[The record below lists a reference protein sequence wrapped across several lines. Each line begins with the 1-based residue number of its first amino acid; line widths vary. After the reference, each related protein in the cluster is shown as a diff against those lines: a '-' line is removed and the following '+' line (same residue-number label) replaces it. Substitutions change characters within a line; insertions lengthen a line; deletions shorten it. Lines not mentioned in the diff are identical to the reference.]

1 MSLDKKIFEIY
12 NEIIESQK
20 SIVKTIGLNEAAFIS
35 PVDNTSVNSGFGP
48 RWNSTHNG
56 VDLKAD
62 AAQVKAPADG
72 IVDVA
77 AIKNDDC
84 GGTITINHSGGFKTG
99 YCHLQ
104 KINVSPGQSVKQGDI
119 IGISGGGPNDPGKG
133 RSDGRHLHFT
143 LRKDG
148 QVVDPMA
155 YIGKEGIVMT
165 GSTPSSSSTS
175 KASEDAY
182 NSATSNKTNTSTPS
196 AGSSPKIA
204 NIVGTVTSA
213 EGMNEEIEEILKL
226 YDIILKEAPSSSE
239 ELFGGDNVKI
249 PADGAHAGQSGW
261 QSSNAWDIAAPVGT
275 PVYAL
280 ADGVAQTFSDYG
292 RQVRKTQGKKLYGQ
306 SFTVKS
312 DGGLPSIYYTHLEG
326 SPVTKGATI
335 KCGQFLGYIMD
346 FPNSSY
352 DHVHIGVESGNIRQF
367 LNDDGTMK
375 CAKGQKIT
383 SGEISNS
390 PSTDDAAS
398 KAYDYAVKKQSSTSN
413 TTNSSKSPEISD
425 IVGTI
430 KSLEGLNEQRNFGK
444 NISNRYGRII
454 IPGDENPRIKAPI
467 SGVITNKKYFSGCNN
482 QITIENNDN
491 GTVYL
496 RFCGISN
503 PVVGNGKRV
512 SIGDLLGNTDSDV
525 EVVMYDK
532 SWNKINIPGKDLKI
546 DKKDK
551 EVEKEVDGFKK
562 SSEPEYY
569 DPFMAALLG
578 LPGKLFQDKFDKSG
592 NRTEKRWGGVA
603 DKKQVDPWVLN
614 FLKDPL
620 NRKKVNENIEKIKK
634 ML

>member
-1 MSLDKKIFEIY
+1 MSLDKKILEIY

-72 IVDVA
+72 IVDIA

-119 IGISGGGPNDPGKG
+119 IGISGGGANDPGKG

-148 QVVDPMA
+148 QVVDPMG

-165 GSTPSSSSTS
+165 GSTPSSPSSSAKT
-175 KASEDAY
+175 SEDAY
-182 NSATSNKTNTSTPS
+182 NYAADKQTSTSTPS
-196 AGSSPKIA
+196 TYAKV
-204 NIVGTVTSA
+204 VGTVTSA
-213 EGMNEEIEEILKL
+213 EGMNEEIQEILKL
-226 YDIILKEAPSSSE
+226 YDTILKEASSASS
-239 ELFGGDNVKI
+239 ELFGGSNVKI
-249 PADGAHAGQSGW
+249 PVDGAHAGQSGW

-280 ADGVAQTFSDYG
+280 ADGIAQTFSDYG
-292 RQVRKTQGKKLYGQ
+292 REVRATQGKKLYGQ

-326 SPVTKGATI
+326 SPVTKGSTI

-367 LNDDGTMK
+367 LNSDGTLK
-375 CAKGQKIT
+375 CANGQKIT
-383 SGEISNS
+383 GGEISDT
-390 PSTDDAAS
+390 PSNDDAAS
-398 KAYDYAVKKQSSTSN
+398 KAYDYAAGKQLSTTSTTSTS
-413 TTNSSKSPEISD
+413 SKYAPV
-425 IVGTI
+425 VGSIT
-430 KSLEGLNEQRNFGK
+430 SAEGLNEQKNFGK
-444 NISNRYGRII
+444 NISNRYGRIV
-454 IPGDENPRIKAPI
+454 IPGDDNPKIKSPI
-467 SGVITNKKYFSGCNN
+467 SGVVNNRQFFSGCVN
-482 QITIENNDN
+482 QTTIENNDN
-491 GTVYL
+491 GKVYL
-496 RFCGISN
+496 LFCGISN
-503 PVVGNGKRV
+503 PKVRDGSRV
-512 SIGDLLGNTDSDV
+512 NIGDLLGNTDSDV
-525 EVVMYDK
+525 EVTMYDNR
-532 SWNKINIPGKDLKI
+532 WNRINISSKDLVI
-546 DKKDK
+546 NKK
-551 EVEKEVDGFKK
+551 EKSNQTDDEVDNVKK
-562 SSEPEYY
+562 SSEPEYD
-569 DPFMAALLG
+569 DPLMAAIFG

-592 NRTEKRWGGVA
+592 NRIEKRYGGVA

>member
-1 MSLDKKIFEIY
+1 MSLDKKILEIY
-12 NEIIESQK
+12 SEIIESQK

-72 IVDVA
+72 IVDIA

-84 GGTITINHSGGFKTG
+84 GGTITINHAGGFRTG
-99 YCHLQ
+99 FCHLQ
-104 KINVSPGQSVKQGDI
+104 KISVSPGQSVKQGDI
-119 IGISGGGPNDPGKG
+119 IGISGGGANDPGKG

-148 QVVDPMA
+148 QVVDPMG
-155 YIGKEGIVMT
+155 YIGKDGIIMS
-165 GSTPSSSSTS
+165 GGTPSSSS

-182 NSATSNKTNTSTPS
+182 NYATSNKTNTSTPS
-196 AGSSPKIA
+196 AVSSPSYA
-204 NIVGTVTSA
+204 EVVGSVTSA

-249 PADGAHAGQSGW
+249 PVDGAHAGQSGW

-292 RQVRKTQGKKLYGQ
+292 REVRATQGKKLYGQ

-383 SGEISNS
+383 GGEISTS
-390 PSTDDAAS
+390 PSTDDASS
-398 KAYDYAVKKQSSTSN
+398 KAYDYAVGKQLSSSN
-413 TTNSSKSPEISD
+413 ITNDTKSPEYSN
-425 IVGTI
+425 IVGTL

-444 NISNRYGRII
+444 NISNRYGRVV
-454 IPGDENPRIKAPI
+454 IPGNENPKIKAPI
-467 SGVITNKKYFSGCNN
+467 SGTITNKKYFSSCNN

-491 GTVYL
+491 DTVYL
-496 RFCGISN
+496 LFCGITN
-503 PVVGNGKRV
+503 PKVGSGKRV
-512 SIGDLLGNTDSDV
+512 MVGDLLGTTDSDV
-525 EVVMYDK
+525 EVTMFDK
-532 SWNKINIPGKDLKI
+532 NWNSIKIPTKDLKI
-546 DKKDK
+546 DKK
-551 EVEKEVDGFKK
+551 EKETEKELDGSKK
-562 SSEPEYY
+562 SSDPEYY

-578 LPGKLFQDKFDKSG
+578 LPSKLFQDKFDKSG
-592 NRTEKRWGGVA
+592 NRIEKRYGGVA

>member
-1 MSLDKKIFEIY
+1 MSLDKKILEIY

-72 IVDVA
+72 IVDIA

-119 IGISGGGPNDPGKG
+119 IGISGGGANDPGKG

-148 QVVDPMA
+148 QVVDPMG

-165 GSTPSSSSTS
+165 GSTPSSPSSSAKT
-175 KASEDAY
+175 SEDAY
-182 NSATSNKTNTSTPS
+182 NYAADKQTSTSTPS
-196 AGSSPKIA
+196 TYAKV
-204 NIVGTVTSA
+204 VGTVTSA
-213 EGMNEEIEEILKL
+213 EGMNEEIQEILKL
-226 YDIILKEAPSSSE
+226 YDTILKEASSASS
-239 ELFGGDNVKI
+239 ELFGGSNVKI
-249 PADGAHAGQSGW
+249 PVDGAHAGQSGW

-280 ADGVAQTFSDYG
+280 ADGIAQTFSDYG
-292 RQVRKTQGKKLYGQ
+292 REVRATQGKKLYGQ

-326 SPVTKGATI
+326 SPVTKGTTI

-367 LNDDGTMK
+367 LNSDGTLK
-375 CAKGQKIT
+375 CANGQKIT
-383 SGEISNS
+383 GGEISDT
-390 PSTDDAAS
+390 PSNDDAAS
-398 KAYDYAVKKQSSTSN
+398 KAYDYAAGKQLSTTSTTSTS
-413 TTNSSKSPEISD
+413 SKYAPV
-425 IVGTI
+425 VGSIT
-430 KSLEGLNEQRNFGK
+430 SAEGLNEQKNFGK
-444 NISNRYGRII
+444 NISNRYGRIV
-454 IPGDENPRIKAPI
+454 IPGDDNPKIKSPI
-467 SGVITNKKYFSGCNN
+467 SGVVNNRKFFSGCVN
-482 QITIENNDN
+482 QTTIENNDN
-491 GTVYL
+491 GKVYL
-496 RFCGISN
+496 LFCGISN
-503 PVVGNGKRV
+503 PKVRDGSRV
-512 SIGDLLGNTDSDV
+512 NIGDLLGNTDSDV
-525 EVVMYDK
+525 EVTMYDNR
-532 SWNKINIPGKDLKI
+532 WNRINISSKDLVI
-546 DKKDK
+546 NKK
-551 EVEKEVDGFKK
+551 EKSNQTDDEVDNVKK
-562 SSEPEYY
+562 SSEPEYD
-569 DPFMAALLG
+569 DPLMAAIFG

-592 NRTEKRWGGVA
+592 NRIEKRYGGVA

>member
-1 MSLDKKIFEIY
+1 MSLDKKILEIY

-72 IVDVA
+72 IVDIA

-119 IGISGGGPNDPGKG
+119 IGISGGGANDPGKG

-148 QVVDPMA
+148 QVVDPMG

-165 GSTPSSSSTS
+165 GSTPSSPSSSAKT
-175 KASEDAY
+175 SEDAY
-182 NSATSNKTNTSTPS
+182 NYAADKQTSTSTPS
-196 AGSSPKIA
+196 TYAKV
-204 NIVGTVTSA
+204 VGTVTSA
-213 EGMNEEIEEILKL
+213 EGMNEEIQEILKL
-226 YDIILKEAPSSSE
+226 YDTILKEASSASS
-239 ELFGGDNVKI
+239 ELFGGSNVKI
-249 PADGAHAGQSGW
+249 PVDGAHAGQSGW

-280 ADGVAQTFSDYG
+280 ADGIAQTFSDYG
-292 RQVRKTQGKKLYGQ
+292 REVRATQGKKLYGQ

-326 SPVTKGATI
+326 SPVTKGSTI

-367 LNDDGTMK
+367 LNSDGTLK
-375 CAKGQKIT
+375 CANGQKIT
-383 SGEISNS
+383 GGEISDT
-390 PSTDDAAS
+390 PSNDDAAS
-398 KAYDYAVKKQSSTSN
+398 KAYDYAAGKQLSTTSTTSTS
-413 TTNSSKSPEISD
+413 SKYAPV
-425 IVGTI
+425 VGSIT
-430 KSLEGLNEQRNFGK
+430 SAEGLNEQKNFGK
-444 NISNRYGRII
+444 NISNRYGRIV
-454 IPGDENPRIKAPI
+454 IPGDDNPKIKSPI
-467 SGVITNKKYFSGCNN
+467 SGVVNNRKFFSGCVN
-482 QITIENNDN
+482 QTTIENNDN
-491 GTVYL
+491 GKVYL
-496 RFCGISN
+496 LFCGISN
-503 PVVGNGKRV
+503 PKVRDGSRV
-512 SIGDLLGNTDSDV
+512 NIGDLLGNTDSDV
-525 EVVMYDK
+525 EVTMYDNR
-532 SWNKINIPGKDLKI
+532 WNRINISSKDLVI
-546 DKKDK
+546 NKK
-551 EVEKEVDGFKK
+551 EKSNQTDDEVDNVKK
-562 SSEPEYY
+562 SSEPEYD
-569 DPFMAALLG
+569 DPLMAAIFG

-592 NRTEKRWGGVA
+592 NRIEKRYGGVA